1 MRHFLTTIL
10 LCSAIFAENSTVEI
24 PLSTWEQMVDK
35 IEQSKHQSV
44 PTQSYCPINRSIEG
58 KVRKGLFKGTLKMQF
73 IVFDSSTAR
82 IPVIDGSA
90 TLGAVTLNGARTS
103 LYRESDMFTTEIS
116 KPGLHTLTAEVIIGK
131 ELDRFDR
138 QVICTL
144 PEGGPTRVVIEIPE
158 KNIDPVLNNG
168 ALIST
173 SDVPSGT
180 KLEGFL
186 NSGGKLD
193 MTWSRK
199 LSHDLKSTI
208 KSELTMYT
216 LCTVQEAVISGES
229 QCNIAITDGETDRID
244 LFLPDNLEIT
254 GVNGDAILQWR
265 TDLKDSK
272 RLIVLLRHLVQ
283 DQVSMNITFQ
293 LPVKDENDISLVT
306 PYPEK
311 GTPFTSIL
319 GTLSAGGLDVQVKE
333 LKSADQTD
341 IRNLP
346 QELTNMTSNPLL
358 FGFTCS
364 DNALIKLSVSRH
376 KDVSLTGTIIDDL
389 QASTVITQDGQE
401 ITKMKMRIRNNNR
414 QYLTLQLPPGSFLTH
429 SLIDGMPIRPALS
442 KENDKDVLLFP
453 LQQSEAIK
461 ASSRQYH
468 TVQPGETL
476 GDIAELY
483 YSDPLKT
490 GIILK
495 NNQDIISDD
504 NDIQAWQTI
513 FIPELSNVKIRES
526 SFILEL
532 AYKTPSGRGIGLLG
546 RRSVYLAS
554 LDIETVQ
561 SLWHLYFP
569 GNLDIVSVSSN
580 MKQLTEIRYNLF
592 IRARDFFKS
601 AFVTKAW
608 AGDAY
613 YSNILGQRKA
623 IYKADFAKKSREE
636 TVTTSFPL
644 VGKKYRFRRN
654 LSGMEV
660 PYITLLYIPAWLSTA
675 LKWIGFAVAYLLTLF
690 ILKNLN
696 NRRSLLFAAGSWI
709 ILLAISFYIMGMNRR
724 YLWGIDCAL
733 FVSILKLVYPQ
744 TKEKITTLMKMP
756 FSFPKVVSWMNFIGI
771 ICFSV
776 YIGIILSFPMFFSSS
791 LLVLFVLWRKY
802 LTRAEL
808 KVKS

>member
-1 MRHFLTTIL
+1 
-10 LCSAIFAENSTVEI
+10 
-24 PLSTWEQMVDK
+24 
-35 IEQSKHQSV
+35 
-44 PTQSYCPINRSIEG
+44 
-58 KVRKGLFKGTLKMQF
+58 
-73 IVFDSSTAR
+73 
-82 IPVIDGSA
+82 
-90 TLGAVTLNGARTS
+90 
-103 LYRESDMFTTEIS
+103 
-116 KPGLHTLTAEVIIGK
+116 
-131 ELDRFDR
+131 
-138 QVICTL
+138 
-144 PEGGPTRVVIEIPE
+144 
-158 KNIDPVLNNG
+158 
-168 ALIST
+168 
-173 SDVPSGT
+173 
-180 KLEGFL
+180 
-186 NSGGKLD
+186 
-193 MTWSRK
+193 
-199 LSHDLKSTI
+199 
-208 KSELTMYT
+208 
-216 LCTVQEAVISGES
+216 
-229 QCNIAITDGETDRID
+229 
-244 LFLPDNLEIT
+244 
-254 GVNGDAILQWR
+254 
-265 TDLKDSK
+265 
-272 RLIVLLRHLVQ
+272 
-283 DQVSMNITFQ
+283 
-293 LPVKDENDISLVT
+293 
-306 PYPEK
+306 
-311 GTPFTSIL
+311 
-319 GTLSAGGLDVQVKE
+319 
-333 LKSADQTD
+333 
-341 IRNLP
+341 
-346 QELTNMTSNPLL
+346 
-358 FGFTCS
+358 
-364 DNALIKLSVSRH
+364 
-376 KDVSLTGTIIDDL
+376 
-389 QASTVITQDGQE
+389 
-401 ITKMKMRIRNNNR
+401 
-414 QYLTLQLPPGSFLTH
+414 
-429 SLIDGMPIRPALS
+429 LS

-744 TKEKITTLMKMP
+744 IKEKITTLMKMP